1 MGSGPTRKKAKCT
14 GKQTPPGTPCP
25 PWRGQPRRERLR
37 DRKRKALAEGGG
49 RRHEGEGRYHGR
61 RTADGDLAT
70 SCHGRKTADGD
81 LATSRE
87 RCPETRSPRLPTRK
101 GSAPYFC
108 HILRALQGTWPCPK
122 CPLRR
127 SVHAKMSST
136 PSQISSRPKYLRRR
150 AVHAEGPNTPTG
162 AFHRAGRRLAGHFG
176 RDQMS
181 TNPRVTCPQIAT
193 APAMLHSDC
202 PLISPPLNPA
212 VDR

>member
-14 GKQTPPGTPCP
+14 GKQTPLGTPCP

-37 DRKRKALAEGGG
+37 DWKRKALAEGGG

-108 HILRALQGTWPCPK
+108 HILRALPGTWPCPK

-136 PSQISSRPKYLRRR
+136 PSQISSTQNICGDVPSTPKGQT
-150 AVHAEGPNTPTG
+150 H
-162 AFHRAGRRLAGHFG
+162 
-176 RDQMS
+176 
-181 TNPRVTCPQIAT
+181 PRVLSTGPDVVSLGVLDGTRCPRT
-193 APAMLHSDC
+193 LE
-202 PLISPPLNPA
+202 
-212 VDR
+212 